1 MDTTYYQ
8 TIDTME
14 KAGVERQYI
23 DGWACGYLHN
33 PRRGEQHT
41 TEPYE
46 AGYEDGMNGVKDG
59 YKAWIGK
66 KAA

>member
-1 MDTTYYQ
+1 MKSVYYKML
-8 TIDTME
+8 DTME
-14 KAGVERQYI
+14 KAGVDQQYL

-33 PRRGEQHT
+33 PRRGQQYL
-41 TEPYE
+41 TEGYE
-46 AGYEDGMNGVKDG
+46 AGYHDGFEQVMDG